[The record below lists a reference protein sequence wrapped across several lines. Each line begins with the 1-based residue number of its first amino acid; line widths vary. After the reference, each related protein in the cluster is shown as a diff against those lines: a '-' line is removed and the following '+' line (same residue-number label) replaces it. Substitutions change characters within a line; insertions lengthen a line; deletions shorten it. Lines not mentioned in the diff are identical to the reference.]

1 MSDRAPSPFIVNG
14 CRGTTVSSSRGGT
27 CRFSLPVPEGFLA
40 RLERVVAESGWP
52 EFLRD
57 VVRGPILHHHAFRVA
72 VSACPNGCSR
82 PHIADVGII
91 RAWTPGRASDACTRC
106 GLCERL
112 CPDHAMT
119 LGAED
124 ENGPRLHPENCLSCG
139 LCIKRC
145 PEKALPVAR
154 EGWRV
159 VVGGRLGR
167 RPPPASRTCWTTTA
181 WCAPCATRWRGTCA
195 NTGCTCA
202 SATWWPPT
210 PPRRRVLRA
219 PCRGR
224 CAPPKRWPPCASTP
238 RTRKPVKGRM
248 HRAQPRNIHLHR
260 AWPATF
266 PNPAAR
272 VARSGP

>member
-112 CPDHAMT
+112 CPDHAMMVT
-119 LGAED
+119 
-124 ENGPRLHPENCLSCG
+124 ENGPELHPENCLSCG

-167 RPPPASRTCWTTTA
+167 RPRLATELEGLDEVPGASGFPGQSHLLDDDGVVRALRNALA
-181 WCAPCATRWRGTCA
+181 WYMREYRLHLRFGDLV
-195 NTGCTCA
+195 A
-202 SATWWPPT
+202 SD
-210 PPRRRVLRA
+210 
-219 PCRGR
+219 
-224 CAPPKRWPPCASTP
+224 
-238 RTRKPVKGRM
+238 
-248 HRAQPRNIHLHR
+248 
-260 AWPATF
+260 PAT
-266 PNPAAR
+266 AAR
-272 VARSGP
+272 LAGTLPGPVRTPEKMAPVRFDDPDTLTGEGPGGADDTP

>member
-27 CRFSLPVPEGFLA
+27 CRFSLPVPEGFLV

-119 LGAED
+119 LGEGDED
-124 ENGPRLHPENCLSCG
+124 GPRLHPENCLSCG

-167 RPPPASRTCWTTTA
+167 RPRLATELEGLDEVPGASGFPGQSHLLDDDGVVRALRNALAWYMREYRLHLRFGDLVASDPATA
-181 WCAPCATRWRGTCA
+181 ARLAGSLPG
-195 NTGCTCA
+195 
-202 SATWWPPT
+202 P
-210 PPRRRVLRA
+210 VRA
-219 PCRGR
+219 PEKM
-224 CAPPKRWPPCASTP
+224 APVRFDTP
-238 RTRKPVKGRM
+238 DPETGEGEGAPG
-248 HRAQPRNIHLHR
+248 
-260 AWPATF
+260 AT
-266 PNPAAR
+266 P
-272 VARSGP
+272 